1 MGLAQN
7 VVVQMARLLQIVTLL
22 KDDVG
27 GGKQNVDCLG
37 ALGVEGILGFFFISY
52 LFFETLM
59 LAANQND

>member
-7 VVVQMARLLQIVTLL
+7 AVVQMARLLQIVTLL

-37 ALGVEGILGFFFISY
+37 ALGVEGILGFFFY
-52 LFFETLM
+52 LL
-59 LAANQND
+59 LVL

>member
-7 VVVQMARLLQIVTLL
+7 AVVQMARLLQIVTLL
-22 KDDVG
+22 KEDVG

-37 ALGVEGILGFFFISY
+37 ALGVEGILEFFFISY